1 MVSGIA
7 KAKIQI
13 FETLMIKNDI
23 LKLFFLH
30 IFRLIIQMAAKLLQM
45 TVIKF
50 FEKLWIEIREF
61 SPLKEI
67 FHKKGK
73 WIWFVVAHP
82 AKDFP
87 SWTYFR

>member
-7 KAKIQI
+7 KAKIQ
-13 FETLMIKNDI
+13 NDI
-23 LKLFFLH
+23 SKHFFH

-50 FEKLWIEIREF
+50 FEKLWIAIKEF

-73 WIWFVVAHP
+73 WI
-82 AKDFP
+82 
-87 SWTYFR
+87 